1 MLAAMTRHGVRRP
14 RADGPQPRLRS
25 RLLLLPSLL
34 LAGLLAGCGSAPGTV
49 DPSGVDGLLVPSPT
63 PDPDD
68 FSATVDNP
76 WLPLAPGSQRV
87 YEVTADG
94 ATTTRTDTVATGV
107 RSVAGVPTTA
117 VRSVVTDE
125 RGAVVDETL
134 AWFAQDDDG
143 NVWAL
148 GVEQQWEAGKGGAG
162 AVLAMPAA
170 PRLGD
175 GYVHGYEQGAEVVAR
190 VGEPGSSVSV
200 PAGRFTE
207 LLQVREH
214 PADDADTE
222 TQVYYARGVGEVV
235 RIGPGGESR
244 SELVELTQ
252 P

>member
-1 MLAAMTRHGVRRP
+1 MLAAMTRHGVRRLVP
-14 RADGPQPRLRS
+14 L
-25 RLLLLPSLL
+25 LL
-34 LAGLLAGCGSAPGTV
+34 LAGLLAGCGSSPGTV

-68 FSATVDNP
+68 FTATVDNP
-76 WLPLAPGSQRV
+76 WLPLVPGSVRV

-94 ATTTRTDTVATGV
+94 STTTHTETVATGV
-107 RSVAGVPTTA
+107 RFVAGVPTTA

-125 RGAVVDETL
+125 RGRVVEETL
-134 AWFAQDDDG
+134 AWFAQDEDG
-143 NVWAL
+143 NVWGL
-148 GVEQQWEAGKGGAG
+148 GVEDQWEAGRAGAG
-162 AVLAMPAA
+162 AVLAMPAV

-175 GYVHGYEQGAEVVAR
+175 GYVRGYEQGTEVVAR
-190 VGEPGSSVSV
+190 IGESGASVSV

-214 PADDADTE
+214 PADDVDTE

-235 RIGPGGESR
+235 RIGPRGESR
-244 SELVELTQ
+244 SELVEHTS